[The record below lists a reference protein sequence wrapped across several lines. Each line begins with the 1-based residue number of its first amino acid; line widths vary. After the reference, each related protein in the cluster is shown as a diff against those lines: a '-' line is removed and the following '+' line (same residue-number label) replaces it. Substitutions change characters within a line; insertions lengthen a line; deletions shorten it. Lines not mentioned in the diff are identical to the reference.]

1 MMFTNLIRYNKIK
14 INNIDVC
21 SKTSC
26 LCIEYLDFSKK
37 KDIQLYNFCFKN
49 DLKKKMCFND
59 LSYTDF
65 YKQNIL

>member
-1 MMFTNLIRYNKIK
+1 MMLTNLIRYNKIK

-37 KDIQLYNFCFKN
+37 KDIQLYHFCFKN
-49 DLKKKMCFND
+49 DLKKKMFFKH

>member
-1 MMFTNLIRYNKIK
+1 MFTNLIRYNKIK

-21 SKTSC
+21 SKNSC
-26 LCIEYLDFSKK
+26 LCIEYLYFSKK

-49 DLKKKMCFND
+49 DLKKKRYFNH